1 MLPRLWSSQLELAE
15 EPEMVLCLSQA
26 SLASS
31 DALRPDQEARS
42 SASSGSAESML
53 LACSSSE
60 EIENRK
66 LYRVTS
72 WKASVLHSKPCQFTS
87 WLLGKAYMMMG
98 QAGGAVHC

>member
-1 MLPRLWSSQLELAE
+1 MLF
-15 EPEMVLCLSQA
+15 QA

-60 EIENRK
+60 EIEKRK

-72 WKASVLHSKPCQFTS
+72 LQDRHPPGRLLSCTQSPVSLHHGFLARHT
-87 WLLGKAYMMMG
+87 
-98 QAGGAVHC
+98 